1 VAEAKMKEEM
11 GREKARQ
18 EAKEREEA
26 EKKAA
31 EEVKDK
37 VEQEA
42 QEQVEEK
49 SQEDKDTLTEVVL
62 VSAFVYDGT
71 AQCLEYKQV
80 MEEVFPVPS
89 TMPTDTRI
97 SRKALE
103 DLLKTLP
110 NIGPP
115 PPTLLGIRMS
125 SEKTVINKGGDI
137 LCEEDVV
144 LEESKEEAKSR
155 GVASRLVEEREI
167 EVLNVEKSMRRNED
181 VVLGRVTGESRQQG
195 VEREEDRV
203 VGSGVWAAV
212 WQVEEKKMG
221 IPDTG
226 EDARRNEDVILKR
239 KGERDRPRDMEEVGQ
254 RGVEDKGTKKS
265 DEEQSKI
272 REGRKTSKIQEKLT
286 KKDRQRHIKKALQG
300 TEDDDDTPMVRVV
313 GDGTIGT
320 KISGVEGRIVL
331 WSPRELAIENA
342 WIVCEEHYKGLRSVG
357 LWWNPQEQHR
367 QMVQELEKRGEQS
380 KRACDLRRHLQSRRR
395 YVAPQI
401 GSALACFLSPLHVET
416 KDWKEIKGVDEQ
428 EKG

>member
-1 VAEAKMKEEM
+1 MAEAKMKEEM

-155 GVASRLVEEREI
+155 GGGKSASR
-167 EVLNVEKSMRRNED
+167 
-181 VVLGRVTGESRQQG
+181 GEG
-195 VEREEDRV
+195 DR
-203 VGSGVWAAV
+203 
-212 WQVEEKKMG
+212 
-221 IPDTG
+221 
-226 EDARRNEDVILKR
+226 
-239 KGERDRPRDMEEVGQ
+239 
-254 RGVEDKGTKKS
+254 
-265 DEEQSKI
+265 
-272 REGRKTSKIQEKLT
+272 
-286 KKDRQRHIKKALQG
+286 G
-300 TEDDDDTPMVRVV
+300 TEC
-313 GDGTIGT
+313 G
-320 KISGVEGRIVL
+320 
-331 WSPRELAIENA
+331 
-342 WIVCEEHYKGLRSVG
+342 EE
-357 LWWNPQEQHR
+357 
-367 QMVQELEKRGEQS
+367 
-380 KRACDLRRHLQSRRR
+380 
-395 YVAPQI
+395 
-401 GSALACFLSPLHVET
+401 
-416 KDWKEIKGVDEQ
+416 
-428 EKG
+428 